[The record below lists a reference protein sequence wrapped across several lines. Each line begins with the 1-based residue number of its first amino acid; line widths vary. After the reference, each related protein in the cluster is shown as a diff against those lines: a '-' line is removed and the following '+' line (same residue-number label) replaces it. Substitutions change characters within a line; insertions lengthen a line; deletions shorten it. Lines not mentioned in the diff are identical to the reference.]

1 MILRI
6 LAAEHRGSHRL
17 FLAFSDG
24 TRGEVDVRP
33 LLDDGPV
40 FGPLRDPEFF
50 GRAELDAVCGTVTW
64 PNGADFAPESL
75 RALVEEP
82 AAV

>member
-6 LAAEHRGSHRL
+6 LAAEHIGQHRL
-17 FLAFSDG
+17 HLSFSDG
-24 TRGEVDVRP
+24 TRGEVDVNP

-50 GRAELDAVCGTVTW
+50 GRAELDPVCGTMTW
-64 PNGADFAPESL
+64 PNGADFAPEAL